1 VTEATRRFDA
11 AEAFA
16 YVDNCL
22 APAKR
27 QAFQAR
33 LLADPEL
40 RRQVAQWESQNEA
53 IRAAYGAPASARA
66 PIDLAGNANENGPA
80 SIRAATPKR
89 PGAAAR
95 RASGEA
101 RPKSARAPSAAP
113 PARFRALRRVAATAS
128 LAAILIV
135 VSGPGGPAPPQGR
148 LAEAALAAYRAFA
161 AAADAPIEFR
171 ARDPQALA
179 KWLTPQF
186 VRGIAVPGFS
196 SDALTLLGARI
207 APGTRASAAFLL
219 YQDRGGQRVGLL
231 IEPLDDPAP
240 SKPSLRQSD
249 GVSLAAWTGAGHG
262 FAAAGADP
270 GRVALLTRL
279 VEQSAAAQ

>member
-22 APAKR
+22 APAER

-40 RRQVAQWESQNEA
+40 RRQVAQWESQNKA

-66 PIDLAGNANENGPA
+66 PIDLAGNTNENGPA
-80 SIRAATPKR
+80 SMTAATPNR
-89 PGAAAR
+89 PNAAAR

-101 RPKSARAPSAAP
+101 RPKPARAPLAAP
-113 PARFRALRRVAATAS
+113 PARFRALRRFAAAAS
-128 LAAILIV
+128 LAAILLC
-135 VSGPGGPAPPQGR
+135 VSGSGGPTPPRDR

-161 AAADAPIEFR
+161 AASDTAVEFR
-171 ARDPQALA
+171 TRDSRALA

-186 VRGIAVPGFS
+186 VKGIAVPGFS

-207 APGTRASAAFLL
+207 APGMRTSAAFLL
-219 YQDRGGQRVGLL
+219 YEDRGGQRVGLL

-249 GVSLAAWTGAGHG
+249 GVSLAAWTGAGDG
-262 FAAAGADP
+262 FAAAGADAEK
-270 GRVALLTRL
+270 VALLMRL
-279 VEQSAAAQ
+279 VEQSSAAR

>member
-1 VTEATRRFDA
+1 MTKRFDA

-16 YVDNCL
+16 FVDNCL
-22 APAKR
+22 AAADRPE
-27 QAFQAR
+27 FQAR
-33 LLADPEL
+33 LREDPEL
-40 RRQVAQWESQNEA
+40 RRQVALWEAQNEA

-66 PIDLAGNANENGPA
+66 PLEFAGNANENVSGWMKSA
-80 SIRAATPKR
+80 IPKQ

-95 RASGEA
+95 RATDEA
-101 RPKSARAPSAAP
+101 RAAPARAAS
-113 PARFRALRRVAATAS
+113 ARFRALRRLAAVAA
-128 LAAILIV
+128 LAAILLV
-135 VSGPGGPAPPQGR
+135 VSGSGGPTPPHDR

-196 SDALTLLGARI
+196 SDALTLLGARV
-207 APGTRASAAFLL
+207 APGSRASAAFLV
-219 YQDRGGQRVGLL
+219 YQDRGGERVGLL

-240 SKPSLRQSD
+240 SKPSLRRSD
-249 GVSLAAWTGAGHG
+249 GISLAAWTGAGYG
-262 FAAAGADP
+262 FVAAGANPDE
-270 GRVALLTRL
+270 VALLTRL
-279 VEQSAAAQ
+279 VEEGPVAR